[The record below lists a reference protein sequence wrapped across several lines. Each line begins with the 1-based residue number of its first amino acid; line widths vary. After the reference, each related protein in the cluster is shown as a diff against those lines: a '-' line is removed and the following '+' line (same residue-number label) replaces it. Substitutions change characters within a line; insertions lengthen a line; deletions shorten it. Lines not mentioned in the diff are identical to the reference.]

1 MIDLLNPNMRR
12 YLQVR
17 WSKNKGFYVENLFV
31 VECESDDDLMA
42 VLEEGRSM
50 YDTVSLCLA
59 SQVFSLESAMGHS
72 PKLVPDVRV
81 CCPAWKVCPRRFSEA
96 HTVCNSIFVL

>member
-1 MIDLLNPNMRR
+1 MRR

-42 VLEEGRSM
+42 VLEEGRLCMIQSIYQGSHRLEKYLNLEGFFEKSM
-50 YDTVSLCLA
+50 KIKSALKK
-59 SQVFSLESAMGHS
+59 LENHS
-72 PKLVPDVRV
+72 KAL
-81 CCPAWKVCPRRFSEA
+81 
-96 HTVCNSIFVL
+96 

>member
-42 VLEEGRSM
+42 VLEEGRSCM
-50 YDTVSLCLA
+50 I
-59 SQVFSLESAMGHS
+59 Q
-72 PKLVPDVRV
+72 
-81 CCPAWKVCPRRFSEA
+81 
-96 HTVCNSIFVL
+96 SIYA